1 MEINEI
7 QKVADEWHKV
17 TWDVI
22 EFKDPG
28 VDEISKL
35 FQKTCEIIENYRKE
49 NFVPKEI
56 CSILLKITDFGWWVS
71 GLEETPLHEFYQE
84 LLSLISALNK
94 YFFTHDGDVKDIIE
108 TIEKISEGEFKYL
121 EIKYE

>member
-1 MEINEI
+1 MEIKELI
-7 QKVADEWHKV
+7 QGWHTITDE
-17 TWDVI
+17 VI
-22 EFKDPG
+22 EFKNIDFSNLQKLFKETYKILEEYSNENLVPK
-28 VDEISKL
+28 EISKL
-35 FQKTCEIIENYRKE
+35 
-49 NFVPKEI
+49 
-56 CSILLKITDFGWWVS
+56 LLEITDFGWWVS

-94 YFFTHDGDVKDIIE
+94 YFFTHHGDVKDIIE